1 MAGKMKL
8 LLVEDDLAFAQRLKQ
23 NLEMGNYDVEIAE
36 SGRAAL
42 DALKREFFDLIVTDI
57 RMPGLSG
64 LEVLRIIKHGE
75 EDGLDADVPVVVLT
89 SVNSV
94 DAAVEA
100 MKLGAADYITK
111 ESERKEILLRIE
123 KVLEQNRLLNENR
136 YLRDQIEQSSEFQEI
151 VGKSDAIGRIKDT
164 IREIAHSD
172 VSVLIMGET
181 GVGKDL
187 VARAIHRTGLTRTG
201 PFVDVNCGALP
212 DENLLQSELFG
223 HERGAFTGATGQQKG
238 KFELAHNGT
247 LFLDEVSELSRDSQA
262 KILKAI
268 ETRKITRLGGTRL
281 IEIEC
286 RFLFA
291 TNKNLAEEVKQGRF
305 REDLYYRVNVFPI
318 VIPPLRERREDIA
331 VLATFFLD
339 YYCRKYRKAQKT
351 FQPSALKLI
360 ESYDW
365 PGNVRELKNVLER
378 LVICLREDEI
388 TYDEVVDCGVG
399 EAANLDGIIKVPDSG
414 LNIDELE
421 RQLVLEALKK
431 ANWNQKEAA
440 ALLGISVDRMNSRVR
455 KFGIKHP
462 SWRVHK

>member
-1 MAGKMKL
+1 MVDKTRL
-8 LLVEDDLAFAQRLKQ
+8 LLVEDDLVFARRLKQ
-23 NLEMGNYDVEIAE
+23 NFEMDHYDVEIAE

-42 DALKREFFDLIVTDI
+42 DLLKRGFFDLIITDI

-64 LEVLRIIKHGE
+64 LDVLRIIKEGGE
-75 EDGLDADVPVVVLT
+75 EGLDPDVPVVVLT

-123 KVLEQNRLLNENR
+123 KVLEQSRLLNENR
-136 YLRDQIEQSSEFQEI
+136 FLRDQIERSSEFQEI
-151 VGKSDAIGRIKDT
+151 IGSSEAIRKIKDT
-164 IREIAHSD
+164 IREISNRD

-187 VARAIHRTGLTRTG
+187 VARAIHRTGLSRNG
-201 PFVDVNCGALP
+201 PFLDVNCGALP
-212 DENLLQSELFG
+212 DDNLLQSELFG
-223 HERGAFTGATGQQKG
+223 HERGAFTGATAQKKG
-238 KFELAHNGT
+238 KFELAQKGT
-247 LFLDEVSELSRDSQA
+247 LFLDEISELSRDSQA

-268 ETRKITRLGGTRL
+268 ETRRITRLGGTRT
-281 IEIEC
+281 IEIDC
-286 RFLFA
+286 RFIFA
-291 TNKNLAEEVKQGRF
+291 TNKNLAEEVKRGNF

-318 VIPPLRERREDIA
+318 FIPPLRERREDIG
-331 VLATFFLD
+331 VLARFFLD
-339 YYCRKYRKAQKT
+339 YYCRKYRKPPKT
-351 FQPSALKLI
+351 LQPHALRLI

-378 LVICLREDEI
+378 LVICSRDDAI
-388 TYDEVVDCGVG
+388 TYTGVAECGVG
-399 EAANLDGIIKVPDSG
+399 EAAHLDAIIRIPDSG

-421 RQLVLEALKK
+421 RQLVLDALKK

-455 KFGIKHP
+455 KYGIKHP